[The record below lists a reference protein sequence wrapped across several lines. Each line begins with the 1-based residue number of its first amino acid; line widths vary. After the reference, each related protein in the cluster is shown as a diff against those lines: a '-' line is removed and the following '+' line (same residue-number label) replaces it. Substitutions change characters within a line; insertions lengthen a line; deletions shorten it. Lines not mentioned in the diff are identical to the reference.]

1 MSNVEWGN
9 LVLSI
14 ADLKVTSLD
23 GAVQA
28 NLDAAQE
35 MTLSIVYRVGKLYGN
50 DQLFAV
56 STRVVEA
63 KGTLSAGSMSTEAMG
78 IILGIEPSTSGVT
91 PNRVTTSLI
100 TPNMRLPYFK
110 AYGMAFDENLGA
122 LQVLVHK
129 CKVTG
134 DTEIGMKDGDDNWI
148 VPSYDFAVV
157 KSAGNLL
164 VELRQLETAVA
175 LPTS

>member
-1 MSNVEWGN
+1 MANVEWGN

-14 ADLKVTSLD
+14 ADLKVTKLD
-23 GAVQA
+23 GSAQA

-35 MTLSIVYRVGKLYGN
+35 MTLAIVYRVGKLYGN
-50 DQLFAV
+50 DQLYAV

-63 KGTLSAGSMSTEAMG
+63 KGTLSAGSMSTEALG
-78 IILGIEPSTSGVT
+78 IILGITPSTSGST
-91 PNRVTTSLI
+91 PNRVTTSQI
-100 TPNMRLPYFK
+100 VPNMRLPYFK
-110 AYGMAFDENLGA
+110 AYGMAYDENLGA

-129 CKVTG
+129 AKITG
-134 DTEIGMKDGDDNWI
+134 DTEIAMKDGDDNWI

-157 KSAGNLL
+157 KNSSNLL
-164 VELRQLETAVA
+164 VELKQLETAAA